1 MLSLVSYYTCKSF
14 KQKSSKG
21 KKVDKKMANN
31 LDHKSIR
38 FPKAKKDYSKI
49 QKKNNISINV
59 FGYKNN
65 LVYPVHTSKQKFED
79 FMDSLLINEE
89 NKSHYVYIKEF
100 TDLYSIRQNM
110 KIKNL
115 FADILYSV
123 SVVKKSWKTQKDTFR
138 NKW

>member
-59 FGYKNN
+59 FGYKND
-65 LVYPVHTSKQKFED
+65 LVYPVHISKQKFED
-79 FMDSLLINEE
+79 FMDSLLINDE
-89 NKSHYVYIKEF
+89 NKSHYVYIKNF
-100 TDLYSIRQNM
+100 YRFMFN
-110 KIKNL
+110 
-115 FADILYSV
+115 
-123 SVVKKSWKTQKDTFR
+123 KTKHENQKPFCRYCLQCFSSEKVLENTER
-138 NKW
+138 YVQK